1 MANELE
7 QDVADKCL
15 AVNSQKVTNCSLLA
29 HPKKLRENENSRIL
43 KTNSP
48 YFTNL
53 ATGFFLAKPKNFSMS
68 CFPNHIIYYS
78 MLNKADN
85 VHINKR
91 RLINQA
97 IN

>member
-1 MANELE
+1 MARTLMANELE

-53 ATGFFLAKPKNFSMS
+53 ATGFFWQNLKI
-68 CFPNHIIYYS
+68 FPCLVSQTISSTI
-78 MLNKADN
+78 
-85 VHINKR
+85 VC
-91 RLINQA
+91 
-97 IN
+97 